1 MQIRAPGMMA
11 VHYAPITPALLCSTA
26 SLSAIIADLIKQGKR
41 IGLLTSNT
49 DHGNESSLGVII
61 RMPEQA
67 EAYAR
72 VLYSSLREL
81 DSLHL
86 DIILVERPQQTET
99 WRAINDRLA
108 KATSV
113 YPNV

>member
-1 MQIRAPGMMA
+1 ML
-11 VHYAPITPALLCSTA
+11 ALLA
-26 SLSAIIADLIKQGKR
+26 WFYIV
-41 IGLLTSNT
+41 
-49 DHGNESSLGVII
+49 NESDLGAII

-67 EAYAR
+67 DTYAR

-86 DIILVERPQQTET
+86 DIILVEMPPQTES

-113 YPNV
+113 YPTVLG